1 MSSIRALKETKFLG
15 NPGTCK
21 TEDREMFEV
30 HFTVP
35 NPMTGYLVPS
45 AV

>member
-1 MSSIRALKETKFLG
+1 MSSIRALKETKLTG
-15 NPGTCK
+15 NTGTCR
-21 TEDREMFEV
+21 TDFREMFEV

-35 NPMTGYLVPS
+35 TPMIGCFVPS

>member
-1 MSSIRALKETKFLG
+1 MSSIRTLKETKLTG
-15 NPGTCK
+15 NAGTCK
-21 TEDREMFEV
+21 TDVREMFEV

-35 NPMTGYLVPS
+35 TPMTGCFVPS